1 MIGRDERREK
11 GAGRAAMVN
20 HDQVALFLST
30 LFGPS
35 RDRAG
40 QAFVTSLLNEY
51 SPEKEKK
58 LLTRSLD
65 MVVGHAE
72 RWDIPGRGFFVCP
85 NLLKET
91 SRRRA
96 KEEVG
101 LIVTI
106 HADVDLK
113 DIVIDRDALLDT
125 ARNLKFSPTMIV
137 SSGNGYHLYWVLA
150 EPLEATEAN
159 IELAETLNGL
169 VSDLL
174 GGDLR
179 ARDVSRLLRLP
190 GTHNTKNGE
199 WKDVEVVEVLLDCF
213 YDPADLEEWLTVA
226 SPLVQRI
233 ERGEAG
239 IPAAASSNPYIE
251 IAKRLGFKPPIDVE
265 QRLANMSYQG
275 SGDTSIHQ
283 TQLQV
288 TASLLSRGEP
298 LEDVI
303 ELVLGAT
310 RSAAGQ
316 FGDRWNWR
324 REETAIRRMGE
335 EWLRKNPEVRKV
347 APAVKATAAATGEKE
362 EQQAEPMKAA
372 GAAGAAGA
380 KIVRLATSTERPH
393 KKRKEKL
400 AIHSIV
406 GEAVIGALKE
416 RDEHLIITAGQIW
429 RYADGLWSC
438 PALEGRRWLEVEIE
452 IAARAL
458 GITSDNR
465 LISETRQWL
474 LRNPDLFRDDVE
486 WDAQGKIPTRSGLL
500 DPQTLTIEPP
510 RADHYA
516 TWRIECDYDPAATCP
531 WWKTML
537 ADTFGDRHEPLRRA
551 TIGTLQEVLGLSLVE
566 NKPKALTKALVLQG
580 GSDSGKTSIL
590 DVMSGLLSPNPISMA
605 MDAVGGT
612 HGLMEFMRRAPWVL
626 HEAFDQSK
634 WHFSSIVKSILT
646 GDPVQINVKN
656 GAIVT
661 KRIKAPVFWGTNHPP
676 QFREA
681 TKAIVNRMIVM
692 KCRQT
697 FDENTPVGVAIE
709 AARHGYAEPSRFIL
723 DVEMPGLLN
732 WAIEGLRR
740 ARERGH
746 LQLTDEIIETRA
758 EIRSDS
764 NLVDGFIREC
774 VELRSNGMVATPDF
788 CAAFTVWWH
797 ENKGEN
803 RGGPSNDAIGK
814 ALSSL
819 GDGRIASHRDN
830 EKRYYL
836 GLHLN
841 GAGMDYWRGASSST
855 LAQGKTSRISVDAD
869 KVNRF
874 IPAGWSGREAV
885 QRVQAEFRK
894 RPSEPSDRP
903 PNPLDRPPD
912 KSGSN
917 MNGAQTTGRTDD
929 VTLGGDTC
937 GRGDTSS
944 VTGSEPRF

>member
-1 MIGRDERREK
+1 MVGRDERREK
-11 GAGRAAMVN
+11 GRSQVVKA
-20 HDQVALFLST
+20 QVALFLST

-51 SPEKEKK
+51 SPEKQKK

-65 MVVGHAE
+65 MVIVHAE
-72 RWDIPGRGFFVCP
+72 RWDISGRGFFVCP
-85 NLLKET
+85 NLLKDTARERSKAT
-91 SRRRA
+91 VA
-96 KEEVG
+96 
-101 LIVTI
+101 LIVAI
-106 HADVDLK
+106 HADIDLK
-113 DIVIDRDALLDT
+113 DIGMDRDALLDA
-125 ARNLKFSPTMIV
+125 ARKLKFPPTMIV
-137 SSGNGYHLYWVLA
+137 WSGNGAHLYWVLA
-150 EPLEATEAN
+150 EPLEATDAN

-169 VSDLL
+169 AADLL
-174 GGDLR
+174 GGDLK

-190 GTHNTKNGE
+190 GTHNTKNGD
-199 WKDVEVVEVLLDCF
+199 WKDVEVVEAWPERL

-226 SPLVQRI
+226 SPLIQRI
-233 ERGEAG
+233 ERGNVG
-239 IPAAASSNPYIE
+239 IPAAASSNPYLE

-265 QRLANMSYQG
+265 QRLAVMSYQG
-275 SGDTSIHQ
+275 TGDTSIHQ

-298 LEDVI
+298 LEDVV

-316 FGDRWNWR
+316 FGERWNWR
-324 REETAIRRMGE
+324 REETAIRRMAE
-335 EWLRKNPEVRKV
+335 EWLRKNPEVRRV
-347 APAVKATAAATGEKE
+347 APKVVIETAQAATDEENEQQSEPLKAAAAVG
-362 EQQAEPMKAA
+362 
-372 GAAGAAGA
+372 GA
-380 KIVRLATSTERPH
+380 KVVRLATSTERPQ
-393 KKRKEKL
+393 KKRKEKV

-406 GEAVIGALKE
+406 GEAVTGALRE

-429 RYADGLWSC
+429 RYADGLWSS
-438 PALEGRRWLEVEIE
+438 PMLDGRRWLEVEIE

-458 GITSDNR
+458 GITSDNK

-474 LRNPDLFRDDVE
+474 LRNPDLFRDEVE
-486 WDAQGKIPTRSGLL
+486 WDAHGKIPTRSGLL
-500 DPQTLTIEPP
+500 DPHTLTVEPP

-537 ADTFGDRHEPLRRA
+537 SDTFGDRHEQLRRA
-551 TIGTLQEVLGLSLVE
+551 TIGTLQEILGLSLIE

-661 KRIKAPVFWGTNHPP
+661 RRIKAPVFWGTNHPP

-723 DVEMPGLLN
+723 DIEMPGLLN

-740 ARERGH
+740 ARQRGH
-746 LQLTDEIIETRA
+746 LQLTDEILETRA

-774 VELRSNGMVATPDF
+774 VELRPNGMIATPDF

-814 ALSSL
+814 AISSL

-855 LAQGKTSRISVDAD
+855 LAQGKTSRISADAD

-874 IPAGWSGREAV
+874 IPAGWSGKEAV
-885 QRVQAEFRK
+885 QRLQAEFRK
-894 RPSEPSDRP
+894 RPSKPSDRP
-903 PNPLDRPPD
+903 PDPPDRPPD
-912 KSGSN
+912 RGGYK
-917 MNGAQTTGRTDD
+917 MNGRPTASRTDE

-937 GRGDTSS
+937 ARDDTSS
-944 VTGSEPRF
+944 VTGAEPRF